1 MEPDRLAKDLI
12 ALRLKAFNLIKERSF
27 ERREVVLS
35 SGKKSNYYLDLKPT
49 MMHPEGIN
57 LLCELIYD
65 RLIRLPSV
73 HYVGGLELGAVPI
86 IGPLTIFAFMKGRHI
101 PGFFVRKE
109 VKTHGTKKLIE
120 GVSDGELRG
129 QNVIIL
135 DDVTTEGESAMKAVR
150 ASRSAGAKVVSVL
163 SVVDR
168 EAGAADLFKGEGLPF
183 EALFH
188 ASEFLKATEPAT

>member
-135 DDVTTEGESAMKAVR
+135 DDVTTEGESAMNRTGRVVLAWALGLGIVVAVAPWTDEAQKMCRESHCERGQLR
-150 ASRSAGAKVVSVL
+150 ACAV
-163 SVVDR
+163 
-168 EAGAADLFKGEGLPF
+168 
-183 EALFH
+183 
-188 ASEFLKATEPAT
+188 